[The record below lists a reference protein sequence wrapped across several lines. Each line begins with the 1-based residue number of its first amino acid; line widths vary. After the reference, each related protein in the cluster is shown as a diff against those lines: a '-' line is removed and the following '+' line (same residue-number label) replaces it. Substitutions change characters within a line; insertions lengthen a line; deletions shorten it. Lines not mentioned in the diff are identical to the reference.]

1 MFGALMVLAGVLVIA
16 TAMFAVRY
24 ALIVAVVTLAVGS
37 VVAYIFGTRGGQ
49 PSPASNRAMPK
60 PQ

>member
-1 MFGALMVLAGVLVIA
+1 MVLAGVLVIA